1 MRIHRFGTENILEF
15 NLPEFTSESIIR
27 YFLYLKQ
34 NGLGQYDGKGLDQF
48 KKSNYNGFQSTI
60 YNFIGRKKHID
71 ECVEPLFNKI
81 GDLIK
86 EYCDSRFEYRLNNY
100 WFNINHKGSSNK
112 LHNHNHPDNP
122 QGGLSGVF
130 YLAVP
135 NDSGDII
142 FQLES
147 KEQFKLK
154 SATGKLII
162 FPIYLDHLV
171 EQSKSNEYRMSI
183 AFNYD
188 SILNKNKM
196 SVL

>member
-1 MRIHRFGTENILEF
+1 MRTHRFGTENILEF
-15 NLPEFTSESIIR
+15 NLPEFISESIIK

-48 KKSNYNGFQSTI
+48 KKSNFNGFQSTI

-71 ECVEPLFNKI
+71 KCVEPLFNKI

-171 EQSKSNEYRMSI
+171 EESKSDEYRMSI